1 MEWFDWP
8 DLGRVGVMK
17 RRSHTLVVGALIT
30 VLLGGA
36 GVAVSAPAWA
46 SDDAAAA
53 RAPMPGE
60 AAAPE
65 SPAVTDGAGA
75 AQPVSSA
82 NESALVAAAQAPR
95 LTPRELA
102 LKRAS
107 RAGPLRSKAYGVV
120 YSREMMRI
128 LYGWGPKQHACLVTL
143 WSSESGWRWNARNR
157 RTGAYGIPQAL
168 PADKMASVSK
178 DWRTNPR
185 TQILWG
191 LKYIDQRYN
200 SPCKALDTKRRIGWY

>member
-1 MEWFDWP
+1 MNRQP
-8 DLGRVGVMK
+8 R
-17 RRSHTLVVGALIT
+17 TLLLGALSA
-30 VLLGGA
+30 VLLAGA
-36 GVAVSAPAWA
+36 GVAVSAPVWA
-46 SDDAAAA
+46 SDAPTTPEAVVAPVQEFSADAAATSTS
-53 RAPMPGE
+53 GE
-60 AAAPE
+60 ASSAAD
-65 SPAVTDGAGA
+65 AGAG
-75 AQPVSSA
+75 
-82 NESALVAAAQAPR
+82 SALVAAASAPR

-120 YSREMMRI
+120 YAREMMQI
-128 LYGWGPKQHACLVTL
+128 VYGWGPKQHSCLVTL

-168 PADKMASVSK
+168 PADKMASVGK

-191 LKYIDQRYN
+191 MKYIDQRYD
-200 SPCKALDTKRRIGWY
+200 SPCKALETKRRIGWY